1 MDAVLSYFWDLALGA
16 MGLNPDAYVRINQIR
31 SGFTVALFIVLVAGI
46 SQTLGQCIVLFVNRV
61 RPVRFIFS
69 TVVSGV
75 LFACTFLFWGLS
87 ITAIIRLFFN
97 VNIPFLAT
105 YRTLG
110 LSYAPQMLGFLVALP
125 HFGIPISIIL
135 SIWSLLSLVVG
146 IRGLQALSGFSVWEA
161 LLCAGLGW
169 IVLQLLQ
176 RTVGK
181 PVVALGQSLLDW
193 ASGTP
198 VVRDRTALRN
208 LIDEGRVREPS
219 LTPSGRNPSWLETT
233 EDIKPKRIWQSKQVW
248 AIAAVLFILGGSIIT
263 AYQDEISIWYATL
276 DQTISLVL
284 NLGIISLIAVVIAI
298 FLTPLESLGWWAGWY
313 GDEALV
319 YHGEQ
324 LETVPDDVQAT
335 RYVMYLDGI
344 NQGSYTYL
352 PEIDRFLVELADA
365 LPDNVRVIRGIMPY
379 SVSNRS
385 LSEGAPLSFV
395 WRLVDSLTSVN
406 PNNPIAFFI
415 NLRNVVAVAVS
426 ADPRYGPIQNQGLAQ
441 VLFDSLVHH
450 GYVPGS
456 NIPISLIGHSGGG
469 QMSMGAASYLK
480 RATQA
485 PVEVISVAGVISGNV
500 GAMDTSHLFHLVGKK
515 DFVEKLGPIMFPD
528 RWAIAILS
536 VWNRA
541 KRRGRISFISLGDV
555 GHNGETGPF
564 GADAYLPDGR
574 SFLQQTLDLV
584 TGILLKDW
592 TLTGLDLS
600 EFVQPSNYENY
611 VAAPFN
617 QPGYYPI
624 QQTLARDRYKPIGEW
639 MGRLILPTVEE
650 RGNPRF
656 VWFEVYHAP
665 EIITSYYGSLVGQ
678 RVKLTWSGTE
688 EVKPYVQLVTQ
699 DLTFVDQTRTSQRQ
713 GNVHPERINHW
724 QKVDPLESL
733 AGAHP
738 TDDVVVMLDK
748 DAAFIEST
756 TATTT
761 PSDRYRIV
769 IDRDPV
775 QITGRYYA
783 LVKIMEPLGNNQFRV
798 RHYDQTSRQFDGEE
812 ETVLIPTVIADRNGV
827 FPSTNQGLERSPASE
842 NGWYIYG
849 AQNEFGEF
857 VVKAIA
863 PRNLLAVHPDQTLTG
878 EKQTLH
884 FINFDYWK
892 DIVAQKGTF
901 TRTLLC
907 PHGAADDKAEGKN
920 MDAVLHDY
928 QVGDRL
934 LLMHVYGGIGG
945 NKTEFSPMGIF
956 FGHFAYGVARVVHEP
971 LADEQQFDI
980 EYRQIYTHNTD
991 GIIAGT
997 LHWTKYMGDRQFGWL
1012 GTRPVSDILI
1022 KFPPLTEDYDFDGV
1036 LFSPFSTLIRELDVM
1051 AARYRIGDG
1060 TGTTFVSPVNS
1071 CVQDASQ
1078 ALYISLKRIV
1088 AQIELNPLI
1097 VKWLRDHPDH
1107 PQTQRFLTLASLLK
1121 TLERTLTPFGF
1132 VRSDWEQS
1140 KPTLGG
1146 FPVETPMQTILF
1158 TLSSWRSLL
1167 PRLANDLIVMVF
1179 LQLGA
1184 TVWVIR
1190 TNQVGGHDPDIEPI
1204 APTDFSAQV
1213 PKIKK
1218 PNVKGWR

>member
-1 MDAVLSYFWDLALGA
+1 MDAVLSYVWDLASGA
-16 MGLNPDAYVRINQIR
+16 MRLDPDAYVRINQIPL
-31 SGFTVALFIVLVAGI
+31 GFTIALFIVLAAGI

-61 RPVRFIFS
+61 RPVRFMFS
-69 TVVSGV
+69 TVVSGI

-87 ITAIIRLFFN
+87 IATIIRLFFD

-110 LSYAPQMLGFLVALP
+110 LSYAPQLLGFLVALP
-125 HFGIPISIIL
+125 HFGIPISVIL

-181 PVVALGQSLLDW
+181 PVVAVGQSLLNW
-193 ASGTP
+193 ASGTS
-198 VVRDRTALRN
+198 VVRDRTALRS

-219 LTPSGRNPSWLETT
+219 LTPPGHNPSWLETT
-233 EDIKPKRIWQSKQVW
+233 EDIKPKRLWQSKQVW
-248 AIAAVLFILGGSIIT
+248 AIAAGLFILIGAAIT
-263 AYQDEISIWYATL
+263 AFQDDISLWYATL
-276 DQTISLVL
+276 DETISLVL
-284 NLGIISLIAVVIAI
+284 NLIIISLIALAVAI

-324 LETVPDDVQAT
+324 IEDIPDDVQAN

-352 PEIDRFLVELADA
+352 PEVDRFLVELADA
-365 LPDNVRVIRGIMPY
+365 LPNNVRVIRGIMPY
-379 SVSNRS
+379 SVTNRS
-385 LSEGAPLSFV
+385 LSEGAPLAFV
-395 WRLVDSLTSVN
+395 WRLVDSLASAN
-406 PNNPIAFFI
+406 PNTPISFFI

-441 VLFDSLVHH
+441 VLFDSLIYH
-450 GYVPGS
+450 GYEPGS
-456 NIPISLIGHSGGG
+456 QIPISLIGHSGGG

-485 PVEVISVAGVISGNV
+485 PIEVISVAGVISGSV
-500 GAMDTSHLFHLVGKK
+500 GAMDTSHLFHLVGKQ
-515 DFVEKLGPIMFPD
+515 DLVEKLGPIMFPD
-528 RWAIAILS
+528 RWAIALLS

-541 KRRGRISFISLGDV
+541 KRRGKISFITLGDV
-555 GHNGETGPF
+555 GHNGGTGPF
-564 GADAYLPDGR
+564 GAHTYLPDGR

-584 TGILLKDW
+584 AGILLKDW
-592 TLTGLDLS
+592 TLTGLDVS
-600 EFVQPSNYENY
+600 KFIQPSNYGTY
-611 VAAPFN
+611 MAAPFN
-617 QPGYYPI
+617 QPSSYPI
-624 QQTLARDRYKPIGEW
+624 QSTLSGDRYKPIGEW
-639 MGRLILPTVEE
+639 MGRLILPTLEE

-665 EIITSYYGSLVGQ
+665 APHHSLAGQ
-678 RVKLTWSGTE
+678 RVKLAWRNTE
-688 EVKPYVQLVTQ
+688 KVKPYVQLVTQ
-699 DLTFVDQTRTSQRQ
+699 DVTFVDQTRTSQRQ
-713 GNVHPERINHW
+713 GNVHPERLNHW
-724 QKVDPLESL
+724 HKVDPLESL
-733 AGAHP
+733 PGSHP
-738 TDDVVVMLDK
+738 TDDVIVMLPEAVDVEFVE
-748 DAAFIEST
+748 DTEPLTLQIQ
-756 TATTT
+756 
-761 PSDRYRIV
+761 
-769 IDRDPV
+769 RDPI
-775 QITGRYYA
+775 QISGRYYA
-783 LVKIMEPLGNNQFRV
+783 LVKIIAPLGNDQFRV
-798 RHYDQTSRQFDGEE
+798 RHYSRMSRQFDGEE
-812 ETVLIPTVIADRNGV
+812 EVVLIPTVMADCNGV
-827 FPSTNQGLERSPASE
+827 LPSTNNDIERSPANE
-842 NGWYIYG
+842 KGWYIYG
-849 AQNEFGEF
+849 AQNQSGTF
-857 VVKAIA
+857 VVQAIA
-863 PRNLLAVHPDQTLTG
+863 PRSLRSLHPDQTLTG
-878 EKQTLH
+878 KKKTLH

-892 DIVAQKGTF
+892 NIVAQKGTF
-901 TRTLLC
+901 TRTLLS
-907 PHGAADDKAEGKN
+907 PDSSAETRDEGT
-920 MDAVLHDY
+920 MLHRY

-945 NKTEFSPMGIF
+945 TKAEFSPLGIF

-971 LADEQQFDI
+971 LADELQFDI

-997 LHWTKYMGDRQFGWL
+997 LHWTKYMGDRQVGWL
-1012 GTRPVSDILI
+1012 GTRPVSDILV

-1036 LFSPFSTLIRELDVM
+1036 LFSPFSTLIQELDVM

-1078 ALYISLKRIV
+1078 ALYMSLKRIV

-1097 VKWLRDHPDH
+1097 VKWLRDHPGH
-1107 PQTQRFLTLASLLK
+1107 SQTQRFMQLASLVK
-1121 TLERTLTPFGF
+1121 TLESTLTPLGF

-1140 KPTLGG
+1140 KLTLGG

-1167 PRLANDLIVMVF
+1167 PRLANDLIAMVF

-1184 TVWVIR
+1184 TLWVIR

-1218 PNVKGWR
+1218 LKAKLNYSATPID